1 MTWEVISGRGNKG
14 DDILARTT
22 STTWGLLN
30 MDRPKAQIK
39 YRERRGKYRGKIPLD
54 LTPQVEILKDFQLR
68 TVRAGVVT

>member
-1 MTWEVISGRGNKG
+1 
-14 DDILARTT
+14 
-22 STTWGLLN
+22 

-54 LTPQVEILKDFQLR
+54 LTPQVEILKDFELR